1 MLRGFFCYTESA
13 LVAEKCFEFKS
24 ESDATHAS
32 HGKRRNGTVISAEL
46 MQIVFAFSIWAGA
59 VTWKGTW
66 LIPLLEHVLVNATA
80 GEENLCVTG
89 IVSGIVLIDGV
100 L

>member
-1 MLRGFFCYTESA
+1 M
-13 LVAEKCFEFKS
+13 
-24 ESDATHAS
+24 
-32 HGKRRNGTVISAEL
+32 ISAEL